1 MRKLKIGMLET
12 DARLLTELETLC
24 LGWREAPAT
33 RKWFGHDPARWPE
46 FRIAKEVSQHRRR
59 QS

>member
-33 RKWFGHDPARWPE
+33 RKWFGHDPAAGRNSAS
-46 FRIAKEVSQHRRR
+46 RKK
-59 QS
+59 